1 MTGGTAITGRCP
13 APGPAPGPGG
23 GRPAGAS
30 PAAARLLGRLS
41 VLPALV
47 VMAWLLAGLPL
58 LMLGRF
64 TLPLMLAVSVPL
76 AAVLLVVGLRSIPG
90 RWPAARPDASP
101 GQQGAPGQDGAPG
114 QEGAPWWAVAGV
126 VAVAVGLGAEQL
138 IYHSEQIIVL
148 RDPASY
154 MQFAAWIARH
164 GSLPVP
170 QSRAAFGGP
179 HLLTFASPAFYQVG
193 GSIVPQFMAGLPMA
207 LAAAFWAGGASAA
220 VLVAP
225 VLGAAAVLTFG
236 GLAARLAGPRWAPLA
251 ALALALT
258 LPEQYTSRASF
269 SEPLAQ
275 ILFLGGLSLVIDSLT
290 AEGVTARVCAG
301 LGGLAL
307 GLTILVRI
315 DGISDILPVVPY
327 AGLLLIRRRPQ
338 AVPLVWGLSLGAL
351 AGLAD
356 GVLLSRPY
364 LAHNKASVLPLAVLA
379 GLVTILT
386 AGAVPL
392 LRRHRLPALDWSGK
406 RGRWW
411 LGVAAALPFAVPVVL
426 AVRPYVHPVPV
437 VPGLRPRHLAITY
450 HHYLQYSLHWVF
462 WYLGVPAVLL
472 AALGAAVLARRCLR
486 GEMPAW
492 ALPLLTFSWIIVTV
506 LYRPAIVPHQP
517 WASRRLVPGVLPG
530 LILLSVWGTGWL
542 ISWAR
547 RQDYGP
553 VATAAIP
560 LLGAALVLPAAMTT
574 FGLGIR
580 DGGPLGVRPVAGGWA
595 VHATEAGEVA
605 AVHRMCAALPREA
618 SVVMVDG
625 RVSGRFTEVI
635 RGMCGYPAAVLPDP
649 TQARVRL
656 VVRRIAAAGRQ
667 PVLLATNRANL
678 ARYGTGIQHIMLLHT
693 TQEGATMTH
702 PPEAVH
708 PLDFEIW
715 MLEVTR

>member
-1 MTGGTAITGRCP
+1 MTGGTAIAGRCP

-23 GRPAGAS
+23 GRLDGAS
-30 PAAARLLGRLS
+30 PAAGRLLGRLS
-41 VLPALV
+41 VLPALL

-64 TLPLMLAVSVPL
+64 TLALMLAVSVPL
-76 AAVLLVVGLRSIPG
+76 AAVLLVAGLRSIPG

-101 GQQGAPGQDGAPG
+101 GQ
-114 QEGAPWWAVAGV
+114 EGAPWWAVAGV
-126 VAVAVGLGAEQL
+126 IAVAVGFGAEQL

-154 MQFAAWIARH
+154 IQFAAWIARH
-164 GSLPVP
+164 GSLPIP
-170 QSRAAFGGP
+170 QFRAAFGGP
-179 HLLTFASPAFYQVG
+179 HLLTFASPAFYGVG
-193 GSIVPQFMAGLPMA
+193 GTIVPQFMAGLPMA
-207 LAAAFWAGGASAA
+207 LAAAFWAGGVSAA

-275 ILFLGGLSLVIDSLT
+275 ILFLGGLCLVIDSLA
-290 AEGVTARVCAG
+290 AEGATARVCAG

-338 AVPLVWGLSLGAL
+338 AVPLVCGLSLGAL

-356 GVLLSRPY
+356 GVLLARPY
-364 LAHNKASVLPLAVLA
+364 LAHNKGSVLPLVALA
-379 GLVTILT
+379 GLVTIVT
-386 AGAVPL
+386 AGAIPL
-392 LRRHRLPALDWSGK
+392 LRRRRLPAPDWSGR

-411 LGVAAALPFAVPVVL
+411 LGAAAILPFAVLVAL
-426 AVRPYVHPVPV
+426 AVRPYVHRVPV
-437 VPGLRPRHLAITY
+437 VPGLRPSHRAITY

-462 WYLGVPAVLL
+462 WYLGGPAVLL

-492 ALPLLTFSWIIVTV
+492 ALPLITFSWIIVTV

-530 LILLSVWGTGWL
+530 LILLAVWGTGWL

-553 VATAAIP
+553 VATAAVP
-560 LLGAALVLPAAMTT
+560 LLAAALVLPAAMTT
-574 FGLGIR
+574 FGLGVR
-580 DGGPLGVRPVAGGWA
+580 DGGPLGIRPVADGWA
-595 VHATEAGEVA
+595 VRPTEAGEIT
-605 AVHRMCAALPREA
+605 AVHRMCAALPRKA

-625 RVSGRFTEVI
+625 RVSGQFTEVV
-635 RGMCGYPAAVLPDP
+635 RGMCGYPAAILRDP
-649 TQARVRL
+649 TQATVRR
-656 VVRRIAAAGRQ
+656 VVRRVAAAGRQ
-667 PVLLATNRANL
+667 PVLLATHRARL
-678 ARYGTGIQHIMLLHT
+678 ARYGTGIRHIMLLHT
-693 TQEGATMTH
+693 TQEVGIMTH
-702 PPEAVH
+702 PPEAVN
-708 PLDFEIW
+708 PLDFDVW
-715 MLEVTR
+715 MLEVAR

>member
-1 MTGGTAITGRCP
+1 MTRGTAITGRCP
-13 APGPAPGPGG
+13 APGPARGPAG

-30 PAAARLLGRLS
+30 PAAGRLLARLS
-41 VLPALV
+41 VLPALL

-58 LMLGRF
+58 LLLGRF
-64 TLPLMLAVSVPL
+64 TPPLMLAVSVPL
-76 AAVLLVVGLRSIPG
+76 AVVLLVVGLRSIPG
-90 RWPAARPDASP
+90 RWSAVRPDASP
-101 GQQGAPGQDGAPG
+101 GQEGAAG

-126 VAVAVGLGAEQL
+126 VTVAVGLGAEQL

-164 GSLPVP
+164 GSLPIP
-170 QSRAAFGGP
+170 QYRAAFGGP
-179 HLLTFASPAFYQVG
+179 HLLTFASPAFYHVG

-207 LAAAFWAGGASAA
+207 LAAAFWAGGVSAA

-251 ALALALT
+251 ALALAVT

-275 ILFLGGLSLVIDSLT
+275 ILFLGGLCLVIDSLT
-290 AEGVTARVCAG
+290 AEGATARACAG

-307 GLTILVRI
+307 SLTILVRI

-338 AVPLVWGLSLGAL
+338 AAALVCGLGLGAL

-364 LAHNKASVLPLAVLA
+364 LAHNKSSVLPLAVLA
-379 GLVTILT
+379 GLVTLLT
-386 AGAVPL
+386 ASAVPL
-392 LRRHRLPALDWSGK
+392 LRRRRLPVPDWSGR

-411 LGVAAALPFAVPVVL
+411 LGLAAALPFAVPVAL
-426 AVRPYVHPVPV
+426 AVRPYVHRVPV
-437 VPGLRPRHLAITY
+437 VPGRQLSHRAITF
-450 HHYLQYSLHWVF
+450 HHYLQYSVHWVF

-492 ALPLLTFSWIIVTV
+492 SLPLITFSWIIVTV

-547 RQDYGP
+547 RHDYGP
-553 VATAAIP
+553 VAAAAVP
-560 LLGAALVLPAAMTT
+560 LLAAALVLPAAMTT

-580 DGGPLGVRPVAGGWA
+580 DGGPPGIRPVADGWA
-595 VHATEAGEVA
+595 VKATEAGEIA
-605 AVHRMCAALPREA
+605 ALHRMCAALPRKA

-625 RVSGRFTEVI
+625 RVRGRFTEVV
-635 RGMCGYPAAVLPDP
+635 RGMCGYPAAGLPGATP
-649 TQARVRL
+649 ARVRQ

-667 PVLLATNRANL
+667 PVLLAANRAHL
-678 ARYGTGIQHIMLLHT
+678 APYGTPIQHIMQLHT
-693 TQEGATMTH
+693 TQEEATMMH
-702 PPEAVH
+702 PPEAVN
-708 PLDFEIW
+708 PLDFEVW
-715 MLEVTR
+715 MLEVAR